1 MAGKKKKKNCHVSI
15 MSRRTDKGRDKK
27 EREAIAN
34 QEQREKRKHEREKLK
49 EAASKPIG
57 PLPTRELCQ
66 HERIREDIMRERE
79 EAMAKFKFYENLEET
94 KKSIGFYGKDKT

>member
-1 MAGKKKKKNCHVSI
+1 MTLKKKKQ
-15 MSRRTDKGRDKK
+15 R
-27 EREAIAN
+27 EREAMAN
-34 QEQREKRKHEREKLK
+34 RLKQEQGEKRKQEREKLK
-49 EAASKPIG
+49 EAASKPID

-66 HERIREDIMRERE
+66 YERIREDIIRERE